1 MTFGQRL
8 GMLRKERGYTQKTF
22 AQELSVTERCIR
34 AYENEMRH
42 PDYFGLIALADYF
55 NVSLTIWSDAPTAGS
70 ATRRGG
76 LYGRP
81 RATTRVAPT
90 AFYEAERNLYLDLL
104 HLVAASFRSLALPL
118 TAKLAPSAASPLR
131 AKPASLGSGPVQA
144 AGTALH
150 PDLLHRSVKKICLR
164 QIFSVGRSG
173 FAARRE
179 PRSMQGY
186 TSICSIR

>member
-1 MTFGQRL
+1 
-8 GMLRKERGYTQKTF
+8 
-22 AQELSVTERCIR
+22 
-34 AYENEMRH
+34 MRH
-42 PDYFGLIALADYF
+42 DSPAAYRMPQLATPY
-55 NVSLTIWSDAPTAGS
+55 
-70 ATRRGG
+70 RRGG

-131 AKPASLGSGPVQA
+131 AEPASLGSGPVQA
-144 AGTALH
+144 TGTALH
-150 PDLLHRSVKKICLR
+150 LDLLHRSVKKICLR

>member
-81 RATTRVAPT
+81 RALTGVAPA
-90 AFYEAERNLYLDLL
+90 AFVFY
-104 HLVAASFRSLALPL
+104 
-118 TAKLAPSAASPLR
+118 
-131 AKPASLGSGPVQA
+131 PARISCS
-144 AGTALH
+144 
-150 PDLLHRSVKKICLR
+150 
-164 QIFSVGRSG
+164 
-173 FAARRE
+173 RR
-179 PRSMQGY
+179 
-186 TSICSIR
+186 

>member
-1 MTFGQRL
+1 MTWGRNGSDLVFLPAWGAAGRC
-8 GMLRKERGYTQKTF
+8 GHRPLRISR
-22 AQELSVTERCIR
+22 VRPD
-34 AYENEMRH
+34 MRH
-42 PDYFGLIALADYF
+42 DSPAAYRTPHLATPY
-55 NVSLTIWSDAPTAGS
+55 
-70 ATRRGG
+70 RRGG

-173 FAARRE
+173 FAARRGL
-179 PRSMQGY
+179 RRRQGY